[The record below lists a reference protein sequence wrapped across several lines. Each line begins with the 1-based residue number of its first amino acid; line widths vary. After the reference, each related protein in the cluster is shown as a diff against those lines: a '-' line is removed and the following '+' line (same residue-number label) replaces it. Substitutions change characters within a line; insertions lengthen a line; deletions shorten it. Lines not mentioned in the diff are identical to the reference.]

1 MIWIYILGGLLAVF
15 LLAVKLYKRRLIN
28 WRDNADFTTVQGQ
41 ALIKACNRK
50 LDFLNGYGTI
60 KRYPKRGDTK

>member
-1 MIWIYILGGLLAVF
+1 MIYVYILLGIFIFFLAVY
-15 LLAVKLYKRRLIN
+15 LYKRRLTD

-50 LDFLNGYGTI
+50 LDFINGYRIFNRRT
-60 KRYPKRGDTK
+60 KRGHSS